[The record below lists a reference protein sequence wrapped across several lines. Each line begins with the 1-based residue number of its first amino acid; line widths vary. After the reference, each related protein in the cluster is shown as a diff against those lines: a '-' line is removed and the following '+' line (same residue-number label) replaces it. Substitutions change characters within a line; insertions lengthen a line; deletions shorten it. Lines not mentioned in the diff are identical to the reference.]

1 MTTHKIP
8 LYSPQSEW
16 FAPEVLPDLRLRK
29 TIAVDCETRDPD
41 IKTKGPGWA
50 TNNGELVGVAIAVE
64 GFSMYLPI
72 NHKGGGNLDPKI
84 VKKWLIE
91 NLSNEE
97 NTKVFHN
104 ASYDIGWLRNFGV
117 DVKGRIVDTM
127 IAAPLINENEWTY
140 SLNNL
145 SRIYLKDHKEEKL
158 LEQAA
163 REWGVDPKGE
173 RWKLPAPVVGPYA
186 EKDAELTLRLW
197 NILEVELLKQNVV
210 SIFNTETE
218 LLPLLINMKWKGV
231 RVDLDQAQIYKKK
244 LISEEQKLLQEI
256 KKETGIE
263 LEMWASRNIQKIF
276 DKLKIKYG
284 TTEKGNPSFTKIFLQ
299 NHQHPIPKKI
309 VKAREINKAHTT
321 FIDTILD
328 HSVNSRIHADIHQ
341 LRDGESGTVTGRFSM
356 SNPNLQQI
364 PARDAYIGP
373 MIRSLFLPEVGQ
385 KWGSFD
391 YSQQEPRLVVHYA
404 SLTKLEGADKV
415 LEAYKTDPNADF
427 HTMMAD
433 MANIDRKIAKV
444 VNLGLFYGM
453 GINKLANE
461 LGVDKE
467 EAKALYERYN
477 NKVPFVKQLAEACS
491 YKAATEGFIRTLLG
505 RLCRF
510 DKWEPVA
517 YGVHTALPRKEAER
531 EYGNYL
537 KRAMT
542 FKALNRLIQGSAA
555 DQIKKSMVDLGKLGY
570 IPLIQIHDE
579 LAISV
584 NNDDIPVIKK
594 TMEESVPSMIVPSKV
609 DVSIG
614 NNWGESM
621 G

>member
-1 MTTHKIP
+1 
-8 LYSPQSEW
+8 
-16 FAPEVLPDLRLRK
+16 
-29 TIAVDCETRDPD
+29 
-41 IKTKGPGWA
+41 
-50 TNNGELVGVAIAVE
+50 
-64 GFSMYLPI
+64 
-72 NHKGGGNLDPKI
+72 
-84 VKKWLIE
+84 
-91 NLSNEE
+91 
-97 NTKVFHN
+97 
-104 ASYDIGWLRNFGV
+104 
-117 DVKGRIVDTM
+117 
-127 IAAPLINENEWTY
+127 
-140 SLNNL
+140 
-145 SRIYLKDHKEEKL
+145 
-158 LEQAA
+158 
-163 REWGVDPKGE
+163 
-173 RWKLPAPVVGPYA
+173 
-186 EKDAELTLRLW
+186 
-197 NILEVELLKQNVV
+197 
-210 SIFNTETE
+210 
-218 LLPLLINMKWKGV
+218 
-231 RVDLDQAQIYKKK
+231 
-244 LISEEQKLLQEI
+244 
-256 KKETGIE
+256 
-263 LEMWASRNIQKIF
+263 
-276 DKLKIKYG
+276 
-284 TTEKGNPSFTKIFLQ
+284 
-299 NHQHPIPKKI
+299 
-309 VKAREINKAHTT
+309 
-321 FIDTILD
+321 
-328 HSVNSRIHADIHQ
+328 
-341 LRDGESGTVTGRFSM
+341 
-356 SNPNLQQI
+356 
-364 PARDAYIGP
+364 

-453 GINKLANE
+453 GISKLANE
-461 LGVDKE
+461 LGVDKV

-531 EYGNYL
+531 EYGTYL

-555 DQIKKSMVDLGKLGY
+555 DQIKKSMVDLSKLGY

-584 NNDDIPVIKK
+584 DNDDIPVIEK

-621 G
+621 S